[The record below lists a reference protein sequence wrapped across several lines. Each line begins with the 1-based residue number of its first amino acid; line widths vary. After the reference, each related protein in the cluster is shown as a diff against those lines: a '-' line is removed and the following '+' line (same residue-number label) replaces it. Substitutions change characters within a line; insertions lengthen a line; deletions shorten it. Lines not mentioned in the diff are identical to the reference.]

1 MRGLGGRKDRSRRG
15 TSVGVLLL
23 VIATVVIA
31 TVVIGGS
38 SLVPATGA
46 TVSSPNHPTN
56 YLLVRGVDAVDGI
69 LIGIDLS
76 SGFPRQS
83 ADWGATW
90 SGNKGLPPNT
100 SYTTFGKVLRFKG
113 NLYVVSKD
121 ASTGLTGVYRTP
133 PAAGNTL
140 YGWSSALVTLPPGA
154 SSLGTTMN
162 ADGSYLYLG
171 EYGDPQ
177 GGPRILR
184 SADGVN
190 WEVAFGPDS
199 SLRHIHAVAP
209 DPYTPGVVWA
219 ATGDGVGKAV
229 LRSTSFGAP
238 GSWQVV
244 VSSSSWQAVQ
254 ISFSPEWVFF
264 AGDNGIGTV
273 WVLDRQQLQ
282 PMWAATN
289 YHATIPVPGG
299 STGDAFYRNAFYGS
313 VDPVTGVYYAST
325 AVEATSGNTKG
336 LFALPAIGGELQFLD
351 FNSAGT
357 EVFIAGG
364 RVWSGP
370 NNYPLLPAPSV
381 SPQPTPSP
389 SPSPSP
395 PPSPT
400 PTSPTPTSPTPT
412 SPTPTSPTPTSPT
425 PTSPSP
431 TTVASA
437 NLAVALT
444 DSPDPVKTGRRLN
457 YNATVT
463 NVGPAAG
470 TSTVLTD
477 TLPNGVTLIS
487 ATSSQGSCTVADRT
501 VTCALGSII
510 QGSSVSVKIVVAP
523 ASVGQIDNTVSVS
536 STTADPVTANN
547 VSSVTTTVRA

>member
-1 MRGLGGRKDRSRRG
+1 
-15 TSVGVLLL
+15 
-23 VIATVVIA
+23 
-31 TVVIGGS
+31 
-38 SLVPATGA
+38 
-46 TVSSPNHPTN
+46 
-56 YLLVRGVDAVDGI
+56 VRGVDAVDGT

-76 SGFPRQS
+76 SGVPRQS

-100 SYTTFGKVLRFKG
+100 AYTNFGKVVRFKG
-113 NLYVVSKD
+113 NLYVGSKD
-121 ASTGLTGVYRTP
+121 ASTGLAGVYRTS

-154 SSLGTTMN
+154 SSLNTTMN

-190 WEVAFGPDS
+190 WEVVFGPDS
-199 SLRHIHAVAP
+199 SFRHIYAVAP
-209 DPYTPGVVWA
+209 DPYNVA
-219 ATGDGVGKAV
+219 
-229 LRSTSFGAP
+229 
-238 GSWQVV
+238 
-244 VSSSSWQAVQ
+244 
-254 ISFSPEWVFF
+254 
-264 AGDNGIGTV
+264 
-273 WVLDRQQLQ
+273 
-282 PMWAATN
+282 
-289 YHATIPVPGG
+289 
-299 STGDAFYRNAFYGS
+299 
-313 VDPVTGVYYAST
+313 
-325 AVEATSGNTKG
+325 
-336 LFALPAIGGELQFLD
+336 
-351 FNSAGT
+351 NSD
-357 EVFIAGG
+357 
-364 RVWSGP
+364 
-370 NNYPLLPAPSV
+370 
-381 SPQPTPSP
+381 
-389 SPSPSP
+389 
-395 PPSPT
+395 SPT

-412 SPTPTSPTPTSPT
+412 SPTPTSTPTSPT

-431 TTVASA
+431 TAVASA

-501 VTCALGSII
+501 VTCALGSIV
-510 QGSSVSVKIVVAP
+510 QG
-523 ASVGQIDNTVSVS
+523 AS
-536 STTADPVTANN
+536 A
-547 VSSVTTTVRA
+547 